1 MFVQGG
7 LVKYQASQIHN
18 NAMFG
23 SDGGAPVLTN
33 DVSLQVFM
41 EYLNARKL
49 KLLVKTGA
57 PPSSPNMALLW
68 VCEGLTLHNKNQACE
83 PTFSVVMEL
92 EL

>member
-41 EYLNARKL
+41 EHLKKL
-49 KLLVKTGA
+49 SV
-57 PPSSPNMALLW
+57 SS
-68 VCEGLTLHNKNQACE
+68 QAW
-83 PTFSVVMEL
+83 
-92 EL
+92 